1 MAEMNLVEK
10 ANKVMSFRK
19 MIRAACQK
27 LDMEYPS
34 DEKISEYINQG
45 LGMDVEAF
53 MEAYTKKVGIFKDP
67 FDDFK
72 AEVEKYESINKPK
85 PTEAEMRDYIR
96 RNGYNVRGF
105 LHEQTIKSYSPLEK
119 KTLTATL
126 RLLTTRQLAK
136 LWNLFIE
143 ESAIYGEDSYIY
155 DMNDYKDRND
165 LCSILNTHSIRE
177 YNTILNS
184 TPFVQY
190 FNLNDG
196 SVHGRTDEDIKGTI
210 IAYWSDI
217 FEHIMLYPTA
227 YDVIDVDKHKTFY
240 FDDIF
245 FDVIRKHLGYEVKDY
260 KLIEKKLIE
269 KK

>member
-72 AEVEKYESINKPK
+72 AEVDKYEFSNK

-96 RNGYNVRGF
+96 RNGYDVRGF
-105 LHEQTIKSYSPLEK
+105 LREQTIKSYSPLEK

-155 DMNDYKDRND
+155 DMNDYKDKND
-165 LCSILNTHSIRE
+165 LYRSLCGKKGIDINA
-177 YNTILNS
+177 ILNS

-190 FNLNDG
+190 FNLSDG
-196 SVHGRTDEDIKGTI
+196 SVHGRTDDDIIGTI

-245 FDVIRKHLGYEVKDY
+245 FDVIRKHLGYEVKDN
-260 KLIEKKLIE
+260 KLIEKK
-269 KK
+269 